1 MEVLVIRVYICVGS
15 SCHLKGSYHII
26 KTFESMIKEHNLKDK
41 VEINASFCLGQ
52 CTKGVAMKVED
63 DLVDNVN
70 VSNAKE
76 IFEKY
81 IMGRI

>member
-1 MEVLVIRVYICVGS
+1 MIRIYICVGS

-26 KTFESMIKEHNLKDK
+26 KALESMIKQKNLKDK
-41 VEINASFCLGQ
+41 VEMNASFCLGL
-52 CTKGVAMKVED
+52 CTKGVAMKVD
-63 DLVDNVN
+63 DELVDNVN
-70 VSNAKE
+70 VSNIEE

>member
-1 MEVLVIRVYICVGS
+1 VIKIYICVGS
-15 SCHLKGSYHII
+15 SCHLKGSYYII
-26 KTFESMIKEHNLKDK
+26 NTLESLIKEYNLKDK

-52 CTKGVAMKVED
+52 CTKGVAMKVD
-63 DLVDNVN
+63 DEPVDNVN
-70 VSNAKE
+70 VANVRQ